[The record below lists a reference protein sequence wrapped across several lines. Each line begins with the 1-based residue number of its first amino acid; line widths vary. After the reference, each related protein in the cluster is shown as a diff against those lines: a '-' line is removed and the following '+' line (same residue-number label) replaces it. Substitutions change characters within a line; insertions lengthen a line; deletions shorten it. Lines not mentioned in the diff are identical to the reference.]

1 MEKCK
6 KFGILTIAV
15 STAVLLAAR
24 GLNSEKEVADEK
36 TTMAFSHWGGIEG
49 IQIFLKTEWMHLTK
63 ANPTIKVK
71 SISVAD
77 DSDINM

>member
-24 GLNSEKEVADEK
+24 GLNSEKEVADGK
-36 TTMAFSHWGGIEG
+36 TTMTFSHWGGIEG
-49 IQIFLKTEWMHLTK
+49 I
-63 ANPTIKVK
+63 
-71 SISVAD
+71 
-77 DSDINM
+77 